1 MNPTFIKTWQTQ
13 ANSSIIVALHFMT
26 GMAENR
32 DFCAQKIKKRSV
44 KMPLLRL
51 AAMPPYLVKEG
62 IVTRERTS

>member
-32 DFCAQKIKKRSV
+32 DFCAQKIKKAQRENAIV
-44 KMPLLRL
+44 APCCN
-51 AAMPPYLVKEG
+51 AALFSQRRNCY
-62 IVTRERTS
+62 